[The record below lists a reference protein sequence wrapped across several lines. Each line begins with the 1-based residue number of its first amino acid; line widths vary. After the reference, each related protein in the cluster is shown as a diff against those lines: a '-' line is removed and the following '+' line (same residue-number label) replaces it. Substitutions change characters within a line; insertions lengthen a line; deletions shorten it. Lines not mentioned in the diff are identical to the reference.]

1 MAGPGHDIGMG
12 LLQQFRCPSRL
23 MGRLAGA
30 AMVATNT
37 PLARAVTAEV
47 GAADGEHILDTWF
60 GPGVSLRLLA
70 RPVRA

>member
-1 MAGPGHDIGMG
+1 MG
-12 LLQQFRCPSRL
+12 LLQQFRCPSGL

-30 AMVATNT
+30 AMVAANT
-37 PLARAVTAEV
+37 PLVQAVTAAV
-47 GAADGEHILDTWF
+47 GAADGEHILDTGF